1 MKTTEQG
8 TKTAYKVKL
17 NSLYICVNDMQR
29 AIKFYEEFLQLKSN
43 NPESGLFIVNG
54 IRLCMYDYR
63 KFNDTVSFANSCLP
77 RFEAADM
84 DHVFNKLK
92 ELNTQIIMSPTSING
107 YKVLR
112 FEDSEGNKI
121 EVYSKQ

>member
-8 TKTAYKVKL
+8 TNTAYKVKL

-29 AIKFYEEFLQLKSN
+29 AIKFYEEFLQSKSN

-54 IRLCMYDYR
+54 VRLCMYDYR
-63 KFNDTVSFANSCLP
+63 KFNDMVSFSNSCLP
-77 RFEAADM
+77 RFEAADI
-84 DHVFNKLK
+84 DYVLK
-92 ELNTQIIMSPTSING
+92 ILEELNAQIIMPPTSIKG

-112 FEDSEGNKI
+112 FEDSEGNKV